1 MSADGP
7 GDNETA
13 GEVDDLTDPIIC
25 PLQSRFATLVSSI
38 TQKTDLAKQCMNMWP
53 RI

>member
-25 PLQSRFATLVSSI
+25 PLQSRFASLLRGV
-38 TQKTDLAKQCMNMWP
+38 KHYAKD
-53 RI
+53 